1 MSSNLILA
9 IPSKGRLQE
18 MTHAFFAR
26 AGLKVKRPGGDRN
39 YRGSLK
45 GVDGVEIAF
54 LSASEIAR
62 EIAAG
67 TVHFGITGTDLVNE
81 NIDRP
86 EEKTH
91 IITPLGFGHAD
102 VVIAVPTAWIDV
114 STMSDLADVASDFR
128 ARHGRRLRIATKYVN
143 HTRQFFAEKGIA
155 DYRIV
160 ESAGATEGAPA
171 AGSAELVVDITSTG
185 STLKANNLKIPEDG
199 VIAKSQAHLVASR
212 TANWDE
218 KALQA
223 ARLMLDRITAQDNA
237 HNFKE
242 MRTVVANPEK
252 VLEKVASLGCV
263 APFGIEGSSLIL
275 HCPASRV
282 PECADKL
289 REEGAQMVTVTPLEY
304 VFHTANPLFE
314 PLAQKVAG

>member
-39 YRGSLK
+39 YRGTLK

-91 IITPLGFGHAD
+91 IITALGFGHAD

-263 APFGIEGSSLIL
+263 APFGIEDSSLIL

>member
-39 YRGSLK
+39 YRGTLK

-252 VLEKVASLGCV
+252 VLENVAVLGCV
-263 APFGIEGSSLIL
+263 APFGIEDSSLVL

>member
-39 YRGSLK
+39 YRGTLK

-91 IITPLGFGHAD
+91 IITALGFGHAD

-242 MRTVVANPEK
+242 MRTVVANPAG
-252 VLEKVASLGCV
+252 VLEKVAELGCV
-263 APFGIEGSSLIL
+263 APFGIEDSSLIL